1 MVKDKSLSSMRTFLV
16 VWSGQL
22 ISLIGSSI
30 TGFAMSVW
38 AYQTTGSVTRFA
50 LILFCTTLPG
60 VLLSPIAGALV
71 DRWNHRTTMALSDTG
86 SALTTLALGVLLLLG
101 KLEIWHIYIA
111 TAINSSLSAFQW
123 PAYTAATTLLVPGHQ
138 LGRASGM
145 VQMSRAAAQLIAPM
159 LGAVLLGAIGL
170 RGVILLDLVTFLFA
184 IFTLMLVRFPTIKL
198 SCEVSP
204 ATRSLVRD
212 ILFGWRYVSSKPG
225 ILGLLVFFAASNFLG
240 GTLQVLVT
248 PLVLSFT
255 TTVTLGIVMST
266 GGIGML
272 IGSLVMSV
280 WGGPSHLMKAVFG
293 LMLICGICTFTAGLQ
308 ASVLLIACS
317 AFVFFFCVPI
327 INGCS
332 QVILQRK
339 VAPALQGRVFALE
352 GAIGSASLPL
362 AYVIAGPLA
371 DHVFEPFMISDSPI
385 ANSFGHIIGTGPGRG
400 IALLFI
406 VTGALTIV
414 LTLLARRYPRL
425 RCIESELPD
434 NIPDEGVNDK
444 KSGDISA
451 QEA

>member
-1 MVKDKSLSSMRTFLV
+1 MMRTFLV

-38 AYQTTGSVTRFA
+38 AYQATGSVTRFA
-50 LILFCTTLPG
+50 FILFCTTLPG

-71 DRWNHRTTMALSDTG
+71 DRWSHRTTMALSDTG

-123 PAYTAATTLLVPGHQ
+123 PAYTTATTLLVPSEQ

-159 LGAVLLGAIGL
+159 LGAVLLGTIGL
-170 RGVILLDLVTFLFA
+170 RGVILLDLSTFLVA
-184 IFTLMLVRFPTIKL
+184 ILTLMSVRFPSIKL
-198 SCEVSP
+198 SGDVGP
-204 ATRSLVRD
+204 ATHSLVKD
-212 ILFGWRYVSSKPG
+212 ILFGWRYVNSRPG

-240 GTLQVLVT
+240 GTLEVLVT
-248 PLVLSFT
+248 PLVLSFA

-280 WGGPSHLMKAVFG
+280 WGGPTHLMKAVFG
-293 LMLICGICTFTAGLQ
+293 FMLICGLCTVTAGLH

-317 AFVFFFCVPI
+317 AFIFFFCLPI

-362 AYVIAGPLA
+362 AYAIAGPLA
-371 DHVFEPFMISDSPI
+371 DHVFEPLMISDTSV
-385 ANSFGHIIGTGPGRG
+385 ANSIGHIIGIGPGRG

-406 VTGALTIV
+406 VTGGLTIF

-425 RCIESELPD
+425 RYIENELPD
-434 NIPDEGVNDK
+434 NIPDECVTDK
-444 KSGDISA
+444 KSDVINA
-451 QEA
+451 HEACHRYSS